1 MGGWEIMSRVL
12 AALLG
17 LLLPLA
23 LVYARGE
30 DPCTAFSWDVRHE
43 PDLFAQQPVDLASG
57 KALTDAPS
65 LTPERLYELELRA
78 QPEVSFAAPPSR
90 SWPTEASYAGIARLT
105 VASAGVYRFAL
116 DQAAWIDVVV
126 NGTELKTLDF
136 QGRPGCSAPH
146 KIVEF
151 ALPAGKPLLLEF
163 SASVTP
169 SIKVTVSRSPTQAH

>member
-1 MGGWEIMSRVL
+1 MGGSEIMSRVL

-30 DPCTAFSWDVRHE
+30 DPCTAFSLDVRHE
-43 PDLFAQQPVDLASG
+43 RDLFAQQAVDVASG
-57 KALTDAPS
+57 KALTDAPA

-78 QPEVSFAAPPSR
+78 QPEVSF
-90 SWPTEASYAGIARLT
+90 AGIARLT

-126 NGTELKTLDF
+126 NGTVLKTLDF

-169 SIKVTVSRSPTQAH
+169 SIKVTVSRSPTQQAH